1 MTRTIA
7 LFMPM
12 MSDGGGERVMLN
24 LANGI
29 AARDGYKVDL
39 VLAKPSSSPRM
50 AEVSSDVN
58 VCVLD
63 ARHLSSSLPVVV
75 RYLRKNRPDVL
86 ISALVSAN
94 IVAAWAK
101 RLTRTKTRVI
111 VSEHNVL
118 SEQVRMKRD
127 HNWKA
132 RVAPFFVSTAY
143 GAADGIVAVSDGVAD
158 DLATYARISRDDIEV
173 LPNPVITPDLLSRA
187 EEPIDHEWFVDP
199 SVPVVVGVGR
209 LTAQKDFPTLLRA
222 LALVQ
227 REQTVRLVIL
237 GEGGDRPA
245 LEALVRELGLEDVVD
260 LPGFVGNPY
269 AYMARASLFVLSSRW
284 EGMPT
289 VLIEALCLGTRV
301 VATDCPSGPSDLV
314 EDASLVPMEDPEALA
329 AAIRNALSGNGEHQS
344 TVDVSRYTVEAA
356 ASRYLSY
363 SFASNGD
370 EAE

>member
-1 MTRTIA
+1 MTRKIA

-29 AARDGYKVDL
+29 AARDGYEVDL

-158 DLATYARISRDDIEV
+158 DLATYAGISRDDIEV
-173 LPNPVITPDLLSRA
+173 LPNPVITPDLLRRA
-187 EEPIDHEWFVDP
+187 EEPVDHPWFGDP
-199 SVPVVVGVGR
+199 AVPVVVGVGR

-222 LALVQ
+222 LALCNASGTCASSSSARAVTGP
-227 REQTVRLVIL
+227 RSRNWYASWAYRTSSIF
-237 GEGGDRPA
+237 
-245 LEALVRELGLEDVVD
+245 
-260 LPGFVGNPY
+260 PGFVGNPY

-301 VATDCPSGPSDLV
+301 VATDCPSGPSDIV
-314 EDASLVPMEDPEALA
+314 EVASLVPMEDPEALA
-329 AAIRNALSGNGEHQS
+329 AAICNALAGNGEHQS
-344 TVDVSRYTVEAA
+344 AVDVSRYTVEAA

-370 EAE
+370 EPV